1 MDEAQQRASDSEREA
16 ATDRLRTAAE
26 EGRLDVD
33 ELDQRVAAALSA
45 RTHADLERLTADLP
59 AGPPPPRAAV
69 PVWQRRDV
77 RGALAALLS
86 AGGICTLVWLATGAH
101 SPFWPVWV
109 FMGTGIALIATL
121 SKALRGDDERDRER
135 DRDRN
140 RDRDRGGLPGPPPP
154 PAPPGS

>member
-1 MDEAQQRASDSEREA
+1 VDEAQQRASDSEREA

-26 EGRLDVD
+26 EVRLDVD

-59 AGPPPPRAAV
+59 AGPPPPRAAA

-121 SKALRGDDERDRER
+121 SKALRGDDDE
-135 DRDRN
+135 RDRN
-140 RDRDRGGLPGPPPP
+140 RDRNRDRGGLPGPPTP